1 MTMEIIKIAGIG
13 IIGVVI
19 SSLLKRDNPEFSLII
34 TVATGMILLV
44 LILSS
49 MTKVVTAFDYLIERT
64 GLDVSLFGGVLKI
77 IGIGYLTEYSSTIC
91 VDYGSSSVANKIQLG
106 GKITIFIMSLPII
119 KALVSAVSALL

>member
-1 MTMEIIKIAGIG
+1 MEIIKIAGIV

-49 MTKVVTAFDYLIERT
+49 MTKVVTAFDYLIEKT

-119 KALVSAVSALL
+119 KALVLAVSALL

>member
-1 MTMEIIKIAGIG
+1 MEIIKIAGIG